1 MKLKLAEVFDEYP
14 NPFYIVKPLG
24 EEEEATDDFEYVYAN
39 QAFSRFVGRSQEELM
54 GHRYQ
59 ECFEQEGEQNWLNL
73 FFDVAKNKKHTYVE
87 DISKVIHK
95 RMYTE
100 AFHIEPNLCACI
112 IHDSRDVEQP
122 VVSQVNAELQYKA
135 SRDYLTGF
143 YNRFSL
149 RELYGKIKTEQ
160 NIGITYLDINDL
172 KVTNDT
178 FGHEAGDELILLIAD
193 MIRSYYEDSMV
204 FRVGG
209 DEFVIITIGQE
220 EQAFLELSVR
230 SREVFEEKD
239 LASIGYQFY
248 PKVDNLKRCIAQCDA
263 LMYERKKQLKK

>member
-1 MKLKLAEVFDEYP
+1 MKLELAEVFDEYP

-24 EEEEATDDFEYVYAN
+24 EGGKADDFEYVYAN
-39 QAFSRFVGRSQEELM
+39 QAFSQFVGRSQEELM

-59 ECFEQEGEQNWLNL
+59 ECFEQEGEKPWLDL
-73 FFDVAKNKKHTYVE
+73 FAEVAKHVKHTYVE
-87 DISKVIHK
+87 EVSEIIQK

-112 IHDSRDVEQP
+112 IHDSRDVKQP
-122 VVSQVNAELQYKA
+122 VCSQENEELRYKA

-149 RELYGKIKTEQ
+149 KELHGRIAKEE

-178 FGHEAGDELILLIAD
+178 LGHEAGDELILLISN

-209 DEFVIITIGQE
+209 DEFVIVTIGQE
-220 EQAFLELSVR
+220 EEEFLELSVR
-230 SREVFEEKD
+230 SRKVFEERD
-239 LASIGYQFY
+239 LASLGYQFY